1 MHHLKLIKGL
11 SYWNAFVKATKD
23 HPDIY
28 VEDGP
33 AYESAMKSGYFEEV
47 EDKPQSEDPEGGDP
61 ESTTMAPADTED
73 PEGTETDGMEDMSVS
88 ELKAYAQ
95 LNGIDLGG
103 AKKKDEILETIR
115 AAEAHAA
122 EVRASLRGE

>member
-1 MHHLKLIKGL
+1 MHHLKLIMGA
-11 SYWNAFVKATKD
+11 SYRGAVHATKE
-23 HPDIY
+23 HPDVF
-28 VEDGP
+28 VEGGR
-33 AYESAMKSGYFEEV
+33 AYEAAMASGYFEEI
-47 EDKPQSEDPEGGDP
+47 ESEPDTDQPEGGDP

-73 PEGTETDGMEDMSVS
+73 PERTETDGMEDMSVS

-115 AAEAHAA
+115 AAEEHAA

>member
-1 MHHLKLIKGL
+1 MHHLKLIMGA
-11 SYWNAFVKATKD
+11 SYRGAVHATKE
-23 HPDIY
+23 HPDVF
-28 VEDGP
+28 VEGGR
-33 AYESAMKSGYFEEV
+33 AYEAAMASGYFEEI
-47 EDKPQSEDPEGGDP
+47 ESEPDTDQPEGGDP

-73 PEGTETDGMEDMSVS
+73 PERTETDGMEDMSVS
-88 ELKAYAQ
+88 DLKAYAQ

-115 AAEAHAA
+115 AAEEHAA